1 LETENQEVY
10 SRCRLNE
17 KAAEDPKEAKAAA
30 ASCSAPVAGQWCRV
44 TRLRSLHAE
53 CPLSSL
59 N

>member
-1 LETENQEVY
+1 LETEHQEVY

-17 KAAEDPKEAKAAA
+17 RVEEDPKEAKAAA
-30 ASCSAPVAGQWCRV
+30 ASFNAPIVGQWCRV
-44 TRLRSLHAE
+44 TRLRSLRAA